1 VVQTRSPSTYSAVA
15 VRPARSATFSDA
27 LLGRA
32 MSRMDMGTDDAR
44 DLAVQPTDQSLRR
57 LEVQVY
63 LDGRIHPKPAPH
75 VGG

>member
-1 VVQTRSPSTYSAVA
+1 
-15 VRPARSATFSDA
+15 
-27 LLGRA
+27 